1 MSVMADFIGEDA
13 GERRKQEIA
22 DAVKTLNGIVAR
34 LYDQQVFNPPE
45 FLTELLPAIILNMTE
60 NWGYGDVYEDLNTV
74 VIATQKLL
82 NVLAQWEPGEEHP
95 EGLGCKWSDPY
106 YEDAAYEGRRSRD
119 LPIEKRQRGPE
130 NEPA

>member
-1 MSVMADFIGEDA
+1 MKMDMDFFIGQNAD
-13 GERRKQEIA
+13 ERRKQEIA

-34 LYDQQVFNPPE
+34 LYDQEVFNQPE

-95 EGLGCKWSDPY
+95 EGLGCKWSDK
-106 YEDAAYEGRRSRD
+106 DAAYEGRRSRD
-119 LPIEKRQRGPE
+119 FPIVKRQGGPE